1 MKINESAVAMSGK
14 RHYSKIQETQVESI
28 TMSAS
33 KWNEL
38 RSMLGD
44 NPAEVSISKES
55 QSLLEQLKEQ
65 KKQQKDQGEN
75 AALAHMLQK
84 SKEVQ
89 PTVPQFN
96 AEEES
101 MIKTLRRILEMLK
114 AIRNGE
120 GAAYAGR
127 LRSMKVEDI
136 CEEDRHFGASVKRG
150 GQTFSLS
157 QNVSTIDL
165 RSATAAALSVS
176 MSSGNGAIASGNV
189 GSASGVAFGNQASA
203 GNGATAWVRYSEKS
217 GFVMEQESVSFSATG
232 IAKTADGREI
242 TFGVDLEMSRGF
254 AGSFL
259 EGSAENVVL
268 TDPLVINLDA
278 GTASVSD
285 QKFFFDLDADG
296 DKEEISSLGQ
306 GSGFLAFDENEDGTI
321 NDGSELFGTK
331 SGDGFADLAKYDE
344 DGNGWIDEN
353 DQIFKK
359 LKVWTKDK
367 EGKDKLIDLKSADVG
382 AIYLGSAN
390 TQFHLNDT
398 TNKTNAVIQKTGV
411 FLRESGSVGTVQH
424 VDLAV

>member
-1 MKINESAVAMSGK
+1 MKISESAVALSGK
-14 RHYSKIQETQVESI
+14 RHYSKFQETRVESV

-38 RSMLGD
+38 QATLGD

-65 KKQQKDQGEN
+65 QKEQAKDQN
-75 AALAHMLQK
+75 HAALAHMLQRSQETK
-84 SKEVQ
+84 
-89 PTVPQFN
+89 PAVPQVN
-96 AEEES
+96 AEEEG

-114 AIRNGE
+114 AMRNGD
-120 GAAYAGR
+120 GLSSLGR

-136 CEEDRHFGASVKRG
+136 CEEDKHFGASVQRG
-150 GQTFSLS
+150 GKTFSLS
-157 QNVSTIDL
+157 QNVNVIDL
-165 RSATAAALSVS
+165 RSASATSLSATVLS
-176 MSSGNGAIASGNV
+176 RS
-189 GSASGVAFGNQASA
+189 GSAS
-203 GNGATAWVRYSEKS
+203 GNGATAWIRHTEKS
-217 GFVMEQESVSFSATG
+217 GFMMEQESVSFSATG
-232 IAKTADGREI
+232 IVKTADGREI
-242 TFGVDLEMSRGF
+242 NFGVDLEMSRGF

-259 EGSAENVVL
+259 ESSAEEVVL
-268 TDPLVINLDA
+268 TDPLVINLEA

-296 DKEEISSLGQ
+296 KKEEISSLGQ
-306 GSGFLAFDENEDGTI
+306 GSGFLAYDQNGDGNI

-353 DQIFKK
+353 DQIFKE
-359 LKVWTKDK
+359 LKVWTKDA
-367 EGKDKLIDLKSADVG
+367 EGNDKLVDLKAADVG

-390 TQFHLNDT
+390 TQFHLNDAG
-398 TNKTNAVIQKTGV
+398 NKTNGVIQKTGV

-424 VDLAV
+424 LDLAV

>member
-1 MKINESAVAMSGK
+1 MKISESAVALSGK
-14 RHYSKIQETQVESI
+14 RSYSKFQETRVESI

-38 RSMLGD
+38 QATLGD

-55 QSLLEQLKEQ
+55 QSLLKQLKEQ
-65 KKQQKDQGEN
+65 QKQQQKDQKEN

-84 SKEVQ
+84 SKDIQ
-89 PTVPQFN
+89 PEAPQVST
-96 AEEES
+96 EEDH

-114 AIRNGE
+114 AIRNGD
-120 GAAYAGR
+120 GLSYLGK

-136 CEEDRHFGASVKRG
+136 CEEDKHFGASVKQSG
-150 GQTFSLS
+150 KTFSLS
-157 QNVSTIDL
+157 QNVNVIDL
-165 RSATAAALSVS
+165 RSASAISLPASIVGNAGA
-176 MSSGNGAIASGNV
+176 SS
-189 GSASGVAFGNQASA
+189 
-203 GNGATAWVRYSEKS
+203 GNGATAWVRHTEKS
-217 GFVMEQESVSFSATG
+217 GFMMEQESVSFSATG
-232 IAKTADGREI
+232 IVKTADGREI
-242 TFGVDLEMSRGF
+242 NFGVDLEMSRGF
-254 AGSFL
+254 AGYFL
-259 EGSAENVVL
+259 ESSTEDVVL
-268 TDPLVINLDA
+268 TDPLVINLES
-278 GTASVSD
+278 GTAAVSD

-296 DKEEISSLGQ
+296 KKEEISSLGQ
-306 GSGFLAFDENEDGTI
+306 GSGFLAFDKNGDGTI

-359 LKVWTKDK
+359 LKVWTKDAK
-367 EGKDKLIDLKSADVG
+367 GKDKLVNLKEADVG

-398 TNKTNAVIQKTGV
+398 SNKTNGVIQKTGV

-424 VDLAV
+424 LDLAV

>member
-1 MKINESAVAMSGK
+1 MKINESAVALSSK
-14 RHYSKIQETQVESI
+14 RHYSKFQETRVESV

-33 KWNEL
+33 KWKEL
-38 RSMLGD
+38 QSMLGD

-65 KKQQKDQGEN
+65 KEQQRKNQEDN
-75 AALAHMLQK
+75 VALTHMLQK
-84 SKEVQ
+84 SQEVQ
-89 PTVPQFN
+89 PEVPQFN

-120 GAAYAGR
+120 GLSYAGR

-157 QNVSTIDL
+157 QNVNTIDL
-165 RSATAAALSVS
+165 RSATATAFSV
-176 MSSGNGAIASGNV
+176 
-189 GSASGVAFGNQASA
+189 SASGGAGASAAFGNNASV

-217 GFVMEQESVSFSATG
+217 SYVMEQESVSFSATG

-242 TFGVDLEMSRGF
+242 TFGVDLSMSRGF

-268 TDPLVINLDA
+268 TDPLVINLEA

-296 DKEEISSLGQ
+296 DKEEISSLGK
-306 GSGFLAFDENEDGTI
+306 GSGFLAFDKNEDGTI

-367 EGKDKLIDLKSADVG
+367 EGKDKLVDLKSADVG
-382 AIYLGSAN
+382 AIYLGNAN

-398 TNKTNAVIQKTGV
+398 SNKTNAVIQKTGV
-411 FLRESGSVGTVQH
+411 FLRESGTVGTVQH
-424 VDLAV
+424 LDLAV

>member
-1 MKINESAVAMSGK
+1 MKINESAVAMSSK
-14 RHYSKIQETQVESI
+14 RHYSKFQETQVESV

-38 RSMLGD
+38 QSMLGD

-65 KKQQKDQGEN
+65 QEQKRKGQESN
-75 AALAHMLQK
+75 AAFAHMLHK
-84 SKEVQ
+84 SEEVQ
-89 PTVPQFN
+89 PAVSQVS
-96 AEEES
+96 AEEDS
-101 MIKTLRRILEMLK
+101 MIKTLRRILEMLR

-120 GAAYAGR
+120 GLSYAGR

-150 GQTFSLS
+150 GQTFGLS
-157 QNVSTIDL
+157 QNVNVIDL

-176 MSSGNGAIASGNV
+176 TSGGAGVIAGGNAASGNGT
-189 GSASGVAFGNQASA
+189 
-203 GNGATAWVRYSEKS
+203 TAWVRYSEKS

-242 TFGVDLEMSRGF
+242 SFGVDLSMSRGF

-278 GTASVSD
+278 GTASVSN

-306 GSGFLAFDENEDGTI
+306 GSGFLAFDKNGDGTI

-331 SGDGFADLAKYDE
+331 SGDGFADLEKYDE

-398 TNKTNAVIQKTGV
+398 ANRTNAVIQKTGV

-424 VDLAV
+424 LDLAV

>member
-1 MKINESAVAMSGK
+1 MKISESAVAMSGK
-14 RHYSKIQETQVESI
+14 RSYSKFQETRVESV

-38 RSMLGD
+38 QKSLGN
-44 NPAEVSISKES
+44 NPAEVSISEQS

-65 KKQQKDQGEN
+65 QKQQQKDQKEN
-75 AALAHMLQK
+75 AAFAHTLQK
-84 SKEVQ
+84 SEEVQ
-89 PTVPQFN
+89 PAVPKVST
-96 AEEES
+96 EEDH

-114 AIRNGE
+114 AIRNGK
-120 GAAYAGR
+120 GLSYLGK

-136 CEEDRHFGASVKRG
+136 MEEDKHFGASVQRG
-150 GQTFSLS
+150 GKTFGLS
-157 QNVSTIDL
+157 QNVNVIDL
-165 RSATAAALSVS
+165 RSASTISIPASIVS
-176 MSSGNGAIASGNV
+176 NSGATS
-189 GSASGVAFGNQASA
+189 
-203 GNGATAWVRYSEKS
+203 GNGATAWVRHVEKS
-217 GFVMEQESVSFSATG
+217 GFMMEQESVSYSATG
-232 IAKTADGREI
+232 IVKTADGREI
-242 TFGVDLEMSRGF
+242 NFGVDLEMSRGF

-259 EGSAENVVL
+259 ESSTEEVVL
-268 TDPLVINLDA
+268 TDPLVINLEA

-296 DKEEISSLGQ
+296 KKEEISSLGQ
-306 GSGFLAFDENEDGTI
+306 GSGFLAYDKNGDGKV

-359 LKVWTKDK
+359 LKVWTKDA
-367 EGKDKLIDLKSADVG
+367 EGKDKLVDLKRADVG

-411 FLRESGSVGTVQH
+411 FLRESGTVGTVQH
-424 VDLAV
+424 LDLAV

>member
-1 MKINESAVAMSGK
+1 MKINESAVALSGK
-14 RHYSKIQETQVESI
+14 RHYSKYQETQVESA

-33 KWNEL
+33 KWKEL
-38 RSMLGD
+38 QESLG
-44 NPAEVSISKES
+44 NQPADVSISKES

-65 KKQQKDQGEN
+65 QKEQRKDQRDQ

-84 SKEVQ
+84 SKETQ
-89 PTVPQFN
+89 PTAPQFD
-96 AEEES
+96 AEEEG

-120 GAAYAGR
+120 GASYAGK

-136 CEEDRHFGASVKRG
+136 CEEDRHFGASVKRAG
-150 GQTFSLS
+150 MTFALS
-157 QNVSTIDL
+157 QNVNVIDL
-165 RSATAAALSVS
+165 RSASASSLSAGVL
-176 MSSGNGAIASGNV
+176 NR
-189 GSASGVAFGNQASA
+189 SGVASG
-203 GNGATAWVRYSEKS
+203 GGATAWVRHTEKS
-217 GFVMEQESVSFSATG
+217 SFVMEQESVSFSATG
-232 IAKTADGREI
+232 IVKTADGREI
-242 TFGVDLEMSRGF
+242 NFGVDLEMSRGF
-254 AGSFL
+254 AGYFL
-259 EGSAENVVL
+259 ESSTEDVVL
-268 TDPLVINLDA
+268 TDPLVINLES

-296 DKEEISSLGQ
+296 KKEEISSLGQ
-306 GSGFLAFDENEDGTI
+306 GSGFLAFDKNGDGTI

-359 LKVWTKDK
+359 LKVWTKDAK
-367 EGKDKLIDLKSADVG
+367 GKDKLVNLKDADVG
-382 AIYLGSAN
+382 AIYLGNAN

-398 TNKTNAVIQKTGV
+398 SNKTNGVIQKTGV

-424 VDLAV
+424 LDLAV

>member
-1 MKINESAVAMSGK
+1 MKISESAVAMSGK
-14 RHYSKIQETQVESI
+14 RSYSKFQETRVESV

-38 RSMLGD
+38 QKSLGN
-44 NPAEVSISKES
+44 NPAEVSISEKS

-65 KKQQKDQGEN
+65 QKQQQKDQKEN
-75 AALAHMLQK
+75 AAFAHTLQK
-84 SKEVQ
+84 SEEVQ
-89 PTVPQFN
+89 PAVPQVST
-96 AEEES
+96 EEDH

-114 AIRNGE
+114 AIRNGK
-120 GAAYAGR
+120 GLSYLGK

-136 CEEDRHFGASVKRG
+136 MEEDKHFGASVQRG
-150 GQTFSLS
+150 GKTFGLS
-157 QNVSTIDL
+157 QNVNVIDL
-165 RSATAAALSVS
+165 RSASTISIPASIVS
-176 MSSGNGAIASGNV
+176 NSGATS
-189 GSASGVAFGNQASA
+189 
-203 GNGATAWVRYSEKS
+203 GNGATAWVRHVEKS
-217 GFVMEQESVSFSATG
+217 GFMMEQESVSYSATG
-232 IAKTADGREI
+232 IVKTADGREI
-242 TFGVDLEMSRGF
+242 NFGVDLEMSRGF

-259 EGSAENVVL
+259 ESSTEEVVL
-268 TDPLVINLDA
+268 TDPLVINLEA

-296 DKEEISSLGQ
+296 KKEEISSLGQ
-306 GSGFLAFDENEDGTI
+306 GSGFLAYDKNGDGKV

-359 LKVWTKDK
+359 LKVWTKDA
-367 EGKDKLIDLKSADVG
+367 EGKDELVDLKRADVG

-411 FLRESGSVGTVQH
+411 FLRESGTVGTVQH
-424 VDLAV
+424 LDLAV